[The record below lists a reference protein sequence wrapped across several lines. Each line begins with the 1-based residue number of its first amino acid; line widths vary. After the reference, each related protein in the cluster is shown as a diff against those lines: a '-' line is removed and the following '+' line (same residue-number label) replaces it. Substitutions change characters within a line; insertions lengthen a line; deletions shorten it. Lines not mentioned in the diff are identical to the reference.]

1 MCTTRDGSGMRWDDR
16 LAEVFDDLEQQAEGL
31 ALVER
36 DAEVAE
42 QRRAEYARV
51 DLAGRLHASVG
62 QRLRL
67 SLTGVGP
74 LDAVLSRVGAGW
86 CLLTTGDDWIVRL
99 AAVGAVRG
107 LLDRAVDPALR
118 PVTARLGIGS
128 ALRGVQDGGG
138 EAVLHRVDGSAVR
151 GALGR
156 VGADFV
162 EVRTG
167 EPGGARIE
175 VVPFTGLAAVRS
187 G

>member
-1 MCTTRDGSGMRWDDR
+1 MRWDDR

-62 QRLRL
+62 QRLWL
-67 SLTGVGP
+67 SLVGVGP
-74 LDAVLSRVGAGW
+74 LEAVLSRVGDGW
-86 CLLTTGDDWIVRL
+86 CLVATGDDWIVRL
-99 AAVGAVRG
+99 AAVASVRG
-107 LLDRAVDPALR
+107 LPDRAVDPGLR
-118 PVTARLGIGS
+118 PVTASLGIGS
-128 ALRGVQDGGG
+128 ALRGVQDGRG

-167 EPGGARIE
+167 EQGAGRIE
-175 VVPFTGLAAVRS
+175 VVPFATLAAVRS
-187 G
+187 C

>member
-1 MCTTRDGSGMRWDDR
+1 MRWDDR

-51 DLAGRLHASVG
+51 DLTGRLHASVG
-62 QRLRL
+62 QRLWL
-67 SLTGVGP
+67 SVTGVGP
-74 LDAVLSRVGAGW
+74 LEAVLSRVGEGW
-86 CLLTTGDDWIVRL
+86 CLLTAGDDWIVRL
-99 AAVGAVRG
+99 AAVGSVRG
-107 LLDRAVDPALR
+107 LIDRAVDPGLR
-118 PVTARLGIGS
+118 PVTGRLGFGS
-128 ALRGVQDGGG
+128 ALRGVQDGRG
-138 EAVLHRVDGSAVR
+138 EAVLHRVDGSGVR
-151 GALGR
+151 CALGR

-167 EPGGARIE
+167 EPAAARVE
-175 VVPFTGLAAVRS
+175 VVPFSTVAAVRS